1 MNPRLISVI
10 VFFAAW
16 IFLLWYSTVRGES
29 LSTSNL
35 VPGMAD
41 FTTSGGTSFG
51 TGAGCD
57 AGAFCTAGTNQ
68 QGGTYASTFD
78 VPLTEAEIQQGFTL
92 NSGITVSSHESNTQL
107 ETCGNVLQS
116 GDCRDIF
123 SLTISL
129 FDAGATVE
137 QFIHQEEMDF
147 EGLQAFTFTDT
158 VAANDYGVLTGL
170 FELFGIDAGFP
181 SGFYGPAF
189 SVPTLTID
197 YQTVVIQQQV
207 QAEVEATVTAQVEA
221 EIIQV
226 AAVETVPVV
235 SEVPETTITTFSEP
249 PPTET
254 IASPVADTVAPIA
267 ATPTLPALPTF
278 SVPPPVAAS
287 APATADLA
295 LPPVPEIATSTADL
309 APPTAAAVPV
319 IAPIA
324 PPPTETQQAQNTQAE
339 AQIAEVQ
346 AQPQPQPEPV
356 AEVQPEPQAQPE
368 PEAQAEAQ
376 PETEAQPE
384 PEAQAEAQAE
394 PEAQAE
400 SAPTTEP
407 EPEPEQDTDTREAEA
422 TDAPA
427 PAAKETPKTVAKAAP
442 KAKAKRMT
450 PAVAA
455 QTVVN
460 NIAPSQRY
468 GDSAQVVTLVAMTL
482 IGETAAL
489 LKQPTTLTDV
499 TAYADT
505 QLADGPSMID
515 RLTNYQM
522 FGQANGLHADLIES
536 QWRQ

>member
-16 IFLLWYSTVRGES
+16 IFLLWYTTVRGES

-68 QGGTYASTFD
+68 QGGTYSSTFD

-129 FDAGATVE
+129 FDAGVTVE
-137 QFIHQEEMDF
+137 QFIHQEELDF

-158 VAANDYGVLTGL
+158 VAANDYGTLTGL

-207 QAEVEATVTAQVEA
+207 QAEVQATIEAQVEA

-226 AAVETVPVV
+226 AAVETVPAVV
-235 SEVPETTITTFSEP
+235 EVAETTLTTFSEP

-254 IASPVADTVAPIA
+254 VASPVAATVAPIA
-267 ATPTLPALPTF
+267 ATPALPALPTF

-295 LPPVPEIATSTADL
+295 
-309 APPTAAAVPV
+309 PPTASAVPV

-324 PPPTETQQAQNTQAE
+324 PPPTETQQQQNTQAE

-346 AQPQPQPEPV
+346 AQPQPEPV
-356 AEVQPEPQAQPE
+356 AESQPE
-368 PEAQAEAQ
+368 PEAQ
-376 PETEAQPE
+376 PE
-384 PEAQAEAQAE
+384 PAAHAE
-394 PEAQAE
+394 P
-400 SAPTTEP
+400 APTTEP
-407 EPEPEQDTDTREAEA
+407 EPEPEQEPDTREAEA

-450 PAVAA
+450 PAMAA
-455 QTVVN
+455 RTVVN

-499 TAYADT
+499 TAYANT
-505 QLADGPSMID
+505 RLADGPSMID

>member
-1 MNPRLISVI
+1 MRPLRLSSVL
-10 VFFAAW
+10 FFA
-16 IFLLWYSTVRGES
+16 ICITLLFWYSSSYGES
-29 LSTSNL
+29 VTTSNL
-35 VPGMAD
+35 VPGMSD

-51 TGAGCD
+51 PSQGCD

-68 QGGTYASTFD
+68 EGGTYSSTFA
-78 VPLTEAEIQQGFTL
+78 VPLTEAEVQQGFTL
-92 NSGITVSSHESNTQL
+92 DSGITVSSHESNTQL

-129 FDAGATVE
+129 FDAGVTVE
-137 QFIHQEEMDF
+137 QFVHQEEMDF

-158 VAANDYGVLTGL
+158 VAANDYGTLTGL

-226 AAVETVPVV
+226 AAVETVPAVV
-235 SEVPETTITTFSEP
+235 EVAETTLTTFAEP
-249 PPTET
+249 PTTET

-309 APPTAAAVPV
+309 APPTASAVPV

-324 PPPTETQQAQNTQAE
+324 PPPTETQQQQNTQAE

-346 AQPQPQPEPV
+346 AQPQPEPV

-407 EPEPEQDTDTREAEA
+407 EPEPEQDTETREAEA

-427 PAAKETPKTVAKAAP
+427 PAAKETPKAAAKAAP

-450 PAVAA
+450 PAMAA

-499 TAYADT
+499 ASYADT